1 MLLVSP
7 EQRGSSSCAA
17 APFWGAEYES
27 FVAPKVRLLKTRD
40 KRSVY
45 YCFPVKNDL
54 KSHIFEVALKK
65 R

>member
-1 MLLVSP
+1 LLVSP

-45 YCFPVKNDL
+45 C
-54 KSHIFEVALKK
+54 
-65 R
+65 